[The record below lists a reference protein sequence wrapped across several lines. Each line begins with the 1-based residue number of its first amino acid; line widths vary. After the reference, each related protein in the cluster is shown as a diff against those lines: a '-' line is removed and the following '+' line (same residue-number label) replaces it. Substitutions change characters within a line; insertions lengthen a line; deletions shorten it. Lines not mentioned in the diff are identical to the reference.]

1 MAVSRRSLWSIRSR
15 EARGHAIVLACIT
28 WLATAVIV
36 FGRPG
41 YRDLVDHLKGADF
54 VHFYTLGR
62 IWLSGE
68 SPRLFDQE
76 AQHELQAQ
84 LVPESAG
91 DLFVPVYP
99 PQTALIFA
107 PFAMFSYGIAALL
120 FAATNALIYALIVR
134 AAWLPARS
142 VLSDTT
148 FVIAATA
155 GFPPF
160 WSLVMHG
167 QTTVFP
173 LAGFC
178 LGWLALERQRPFL
191 AGLALGLITIKPQF
205 GLVLAVVAVVC
216 GERWLIGGVLA
227 SVAAQ
232 MAVVWLVMGPAV
244 ITDYVQTLERLPQ
257 ISAMLEP
264 RPYQLHSIRAITN
277 LMPSRIGTPIWA
289 LASVAAIVQAVRV
302 WKVAQPVR
310 VRFGVLILATV
321 LVSPHLTIYDA
332 TVLVLPLLWIGGWI
346 AATGRTDLAAT
357 FWPATYWLVV
367 TLFIPTALL
376 IRVQLSVIVLAWMF
390 VKLTSGL
397 IMSDKSIA
405 QPAVVA

>member
-1 MAVSRRSLWSIRSR
+1 MAGSKRSLWSIRSR
-15 EARGHAIVLACIT
+15 EARGHAVILACIS
-28 WLATAVIV
+28 WLAAAVIV

-41 YRDLVDHLKGADF
+41 DRDLVGHLKGADF

-62 IWLSGE
+62 IALDRQYPE
-68 SPRLFDQE
+68 LFDQQ

-84 LVPESAG
+84 LVPDSAG
-91 DLFVPVYP
+91 DLFVPIYP

-107 PFAMFSYGIAALL
+107 PFAMFSYGIGALL
-120 FAATNALIYALIVR
+120 FAATNVLLYALIVR

-142 VLSDTT
+142 VLSDAT

-160 WSLVMHG
+160 WSLVLHG
-167 QTTVFP
+167 QTTAFP

-178 LGWLALERQRPFL
+178 LGWIALERQRPFL

-216 GERWLIGGVLA
+216 GEWWLVAGVVA

-232 MAVVWLVMGPAV
+232 MAVVWLVMGPAE
-244 ITDYVQTLERLPQ
+244 IIDYLQMLRRLPEV
-257 ISAMLEP
+257 SAMLEP

-277 LMPSRIGTPIWA
+277 LLPSRIGTPVWA
-289 LASVAAIVQAVRV
+289 LASAATIVQTVRV
-302 WKVAQPVR
+302 WRRAHPVA
-310 VRFGVLILATV
+310 VRFGVLVLATV

-332 TVLVLPLLWIGGWI
+332 TVLILPLIWIGGWL
-346 AATGRTDLAAT
+346 AASDRPDLAAT

-367 TLFIPTALL
+367 TLFIPTALF

-390 VKLTSGL
+390 VTLTSAL
-397 IMSDKSIA
+397 ITSDRTMA
-405 QPAVVA
+405 PTAEVA

>member
-1 MAVSRRSLWSIRSR
+1 MAGSRRSLWSIRYR
-15 EARGHAIVLACIT
+15 EARGHAVILACIS
-28 WLATAVIV
+28 WLAAAVIV

-41 YRDLVDHLKGADF
+41 DRDLVGHLKGADF
-54 VHFYTLGR
+54 VHFYTLGH
-62 IWLSGE
+62 IALSRQY
-68 SPRLFDQE
+68 PQLFDQQ

-84 LVPESAG
+84 LVPDSSG
-91 DLFVPVYP
+91 DLFVPIYP

-120 FAATNALIYALIVR
+120 FAAANVLIYGVVVR
-134 AAWLPARS
+134 AAWRPARS
-142 VLSDTT
+142 VLSDST

-160 WSLVMHG
+160 WSLVLHG
-167 QTTVFP
+167 QTTAFP

-178 LGWLALERQRPFL
+178 LGWLALEERRPFL

-216 GERWLIGGVLA
+216 GEWSLVAGVLA
-227 SVAAQ
+227 SIAAQ
-232 MAVVWLVMGPAV
+232 MAVVWLVMGQAE
-244 ITDYVQTLERLPQ
+244 IASYLQMLRRLPEV
-257 ISAMLEP
+257 SAMLEP

-277 LMPSRIGTPIWA
+277 LLPSRIGTPLWA
-289 LASVAAIVQAVRV
+289 LASAAAIVQAVRV
-302 WKVAQPVR
+302 WRLAQPVA

-332 TVLVLPLLWIGGWI
+332 TVLVLPLLWIGAWI
-346 AATGRTDLAAT
+346 AGADRRDLAAM

-367 TLFIPTALL
+367 TLFIPTALF
-376 IRVQLSVIVLAWMF
+376 IRVQISVIVLGWMF

-397 IMSDKSIA
+397 LASGRTTA
-405 QPAVVA
+405 RPAEVA